1 MEKMFEQTT
10 KMMEQAYEQW
20 RTMIGDSPFFPKA
33 GGAVF
38 QNDTAKWI
46 ESMNSTYAS
55 NMEAWNKFI
64 QQNEELFFK
73 MFRKSPLYNETAE
86 TSMRDAWSA
95 IVKAQ
100 KTYQDFVREN
110 LATIENSLKK
120 SQDKE

>member
-20 RTMIGDSPFFPKA
+20 RTMIGGSPFFPKA
-33 GGAVF
+33 AGAVF
-38 QNDTAKWI
+38 QNNPAKWI

-86 TSMRDAWSA
+86 TGIRDAWSA